1 MLSNQEQWNTILQQH
16 IRELEQEKQDVEEAM
31 QRAKE
36 DGRELCRIDY
46 KISKLLV
53 LYFEAIGRR
62 VSYGQINITRTDT
75 YPVTYIFWD

>member
-1 MLSNQEQWNTILQQH
+1 
-16 IRELEQEKQDVEEAM
+16 M
-31 QRAKE
+31 QRAK
-36 DGRELCRIDY
+36 DDRRELCRIDY